1 TFRSLDSFFA
11 GRPDSTHSMSGEASV
26 EFAALRAGA
35 FVQDHWTPTLTVDAG
50 ARFDST
56 RFPSS
61 LGISNWQVSPRVGI
75 AWTTVPG
82 WVIRGGAGTFA
93 DRLVLASI
101 ERALTADQRGVVER
115 VSEDT
120 GATALSIYPVR
131 RGAWNPASVQARL
144 ARISGVFP
152 YRFTEDPI
160 VGPPLAPFDSAD
172 WATSSRWIIADH
184 GSGRHEQIGAG
195 DQTVGDAHG
204 GRGDQNVAIELRAAG
219 AVDLAHAARAE
230 SRDN

>member
-93 DRLVLASI
+93 DRLRLASI
-101 ERALTADQRGVVER
+101 GRGVTAHQRGGGAR
-115 VSEDT
+115 VRGGT
-120 GATALSIYPVR
+120 GAA
-131 RGAWNPASVQARL
+131 
-144 ARISGVFP
+144 
-152 YRFTEDPI
+152 
-160 VGPPLAPFDSAD
+160 GPPRLF
-172 WATSSRWIIADH
+172 
-184 GSGRHEQIGAG
+184 GRPGA
-195 DQTVGDAHG
+195 
-204 GRGDQNVAIELRAAG
+204 REP
-219 AVDLAHAARAE
+219 AR
-230 SRDN
+230 